1 MSWIKQL
8 MEDAHGIADDGR
20 VSAFLTVLG
29 FIACA
34 VYSVAAKGHPFDP
47 QAYGIGAGALFADI
61 GALFGL
67 RKDN

>member
-1 MSWIKQL
+1 MKWIKQL

-20 VSAFLTVLG
+20 VAAFLTVMG

-47 QAYGIGAGALFADI
+47 QAYGIGAGALFAGI